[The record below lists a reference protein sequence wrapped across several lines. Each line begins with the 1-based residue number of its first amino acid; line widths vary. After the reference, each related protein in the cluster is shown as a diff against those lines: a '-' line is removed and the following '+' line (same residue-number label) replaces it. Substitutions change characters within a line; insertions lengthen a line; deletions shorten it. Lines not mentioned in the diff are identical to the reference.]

1 MMRALWYY
9 WLSARAVLVVVWGYV
24 WRGDAFRRGV
34 RAALAGPT
42 FTQLAVQ
49 RGAARPD
56 IAAALFGPFGEL
68 DPADAIAEA
77 RAVRVEAAAAGF
89 SSDNMGTFRQRM
101 HAQNVLRCAVDLG
114 LLAPVDL
121 AGLVA
126 E

>member
-9 WLSARAVLVVVWGYV
+9 WLAARAVLVVVWGYM

-34 RAALAGPT
+34 RSALAGST
-42 FTQLAVQ
+42 FTRLAVR
-49 RGAARPD
+49 RGVARPD
-56 IAAALFGPFGEL
+56 IAVALFGTFGEL

-89 SSDNMGTFRQRM
+89 SSDNMATFRRRM

-114 LLAPVDL
+114 LLAPADL

-126 E
+126 K